1 MSICMDVVYSCEGSG
16 GINLMRRNVCPC
28 SCMEVHPSQG
38 WPLAVRNGPD
48 VENWLGK
55 KVRQEIRSLPI
66 YFVPKR
72 LKGRNLSEEAKGR
85 ETSVYLLYV
94 DSSKCDTEVI
104 KIRKKTSEVQTC
116 GTLSHVP
123 FVLCTTTLGVFVYL
137 YTDIGLFFLWQ
148 RAGGFLFLTSR
159 RKSSRA
165 TATRKPAVRATPP
178 NAAGESLYSHITTI
192 VKFFVDLIFLL
203 AVETVK

>member
-16 GINLMRRNVCPC
+16 GINLMRRNICPC

-85 ETSVYLLYV
+85 ETSVCLLYV

-104 KIRKKTSEVQTC
+104 KIIKKTSEVQTC

-123 FVLCTTTLGVFVYL
+123 FILYTTTVGVFVHPYA
-137 YTDIGLFFLWQ
+137 DAGLFCLSV
-148 RAGGFLFLTSR
+148 T
-159 RKSSRA
+159 
-165 TATRKPAVRATPP
+165 
-178 NAAGESLYSHITTI
+178 ESWRISFSHIEKKIITSHGNKKTCCESNAT
-192 VKFFVDLIFLL
+192 KCCR
-203 AVETVK
+203 